1 VEHLFEAIP
10 GWFKFAPAYARAVA
24 DAADRALF
32 VEVGSFK
39 GRSTAYLGV
48 EILNSGK
55 HVALHCVDYWNAPDE
70 PDLLGTFTANLAPL
84 VARGL
89 SLTLHREA
97 STAAAGRFADRSVDF
112 LWLDAG
118 HRYEEV
124 LADLQAWLPKV
135 CDGGVIGGDDYGFLG
150 VSAAVKDVLGND
162 FETGDVDS
170 WPWWRHRTK
179 PRGRIACR

>member
-1 VEHLFEAIP
+1 MEHLFDTIP

-24 DAADRALF
+24 DAPDGALF

-55 HVALHCVDYWNAPDE
+55 RIALHCVDYWNDPNE
-70 PDLLGTFTANLAPL
+70 PDLFVTFTSNLAPL
-84 VARGL
+84 VSNGL
-89 SLTLHREA
+89 SLTLHREP
-97 STAAAGRFADRSVDF
+97 STTAAARFAPRSIDF

-118 HRYEEV
+118 HRYDEV

-135 CDGGVIGGDDYGFLG
+135 RDGGVIGGDDYGFLS

-162 FETGDVDS
+162 FETGDADHG
-170 WPWWRHRTK
+170 PWWRHRTK
-179 PRGRIACR
+179 ARRRIA